1 MYVIIDDMTFKKN
14 LIVVNGLKTFYW
26 EKNQGQENVIIL
38 LHGFPGN
45 HEGLVDMANGLGN
58 YRIIIPDLP
67 ACGLSERLAEK
78 QNLENY
84 SQWMNSFLEL
94 LSINRPIVV
103 GHSFGSRIALVFD
116 GHYPEKVK
124 ELVLITPV
132 VKVEGLIVR
141 FLSVEY
147 EIAKILPQYLRSA
160 WLSNKIN
167 RKVENTIIF
176 KSASPKRR
184 QELMAREKREL
195 KHLNPQTSIELFDE
209 FYRFSLIPIGET
221 IKTKSLVI
229 AGDLDEIA
237 PLDSVRE
244 LAEQLTN
251 SEFVTMKNCGHIVVA
266 EKPLTTASIIRNWL
280 ANNSRR

>member
-1 MYVIIDDMTFKKN
+1 MTFKKN